1 MRAYPPAAQ
10 AEPLSIAFLLTQSLE
25 SPSGLGRY
33 WPLARSMAKQG
44 HRVEI
49 FALHPDLQ
57 PGMTQ
62 PFDRD
67 GVRVRY
73 VAPMHVMKRGSAK
86 TYYSPLRL
94 AQVSLTAA
102 WRLAQAAGRSP
113 ARILHVGKPHPMNGL
128 AGLAGS
134 ALGGRRL
141 FVDCDDYEAGS
152 NRFSASWQRRGVAF
166 FETRLPRSARAV
178 TTNSTFMRDNLIA
191 WGVSAEKI
199 VYLPNGVDLDR
210 FAEVPADA
218 IAARR
223 AGLGLDG
230 KKVVVYLGSL
240 SLANHAV
247 DLLLEAFVEV
257 LAQEPQAGLLI
268 VGGGEDYARLCRMA
282 EALGI
287 ADNVRFTGRVA
298 PEDAGVY
305 YRLGDVSVD
314 PVRDDAAARGRSP
327 LKLFESWACGV
338 PFVTAD
344 IGDRRAL
351 IGEPP
356 AGILTRP
363 GDRSSLAQ
371 GLLAA
376 LSDHDLAR
384 RLSELGLARSRQF
397 TWDALSQTVVEMY
410 RREA

>member
-1 MRAYPPAAQ
+1 MTHPPAAQ
-10 AEPLSIAFLLTQSLE
+10 DEPLSIAYLLTQSLE

-33 WPLARSMAKQG
+33 WPLARSVAKQG

-49 FALHPDLQ
+49 FALHPDFQ

-67 GVRVRY
+67 GVRIQY

-86 TYYSPLRL
+86 TYYSPLGL
-94 AQVSLTAA
+94 AQVGLAAA
-102 WRLAQAAGRSP
+102 WQLTQAAIRTQ

-128 AGLAGS
+128 AGLAGR

-141 FVDCDDYEAGS
+141 FVDCDDYETGS
-152 NRFSASWQRRGVAF
+152 NRFTASWQRRGVAF
-166 FETRLPRSARAV
+166 FETRLPRAARAV

-191 WGVSAEKI
+191 WGVAAEKI
-199 VYLPNGVDLDR
+199 VYIPNGVDLDR
-210 FAEVPADA
+210 FAENPTDA
-218 IAARR
+218 ITARR
-223 AGLGLDG
+223 ADLGLDG

-257 LAQEPQAGLLI
+257 ISQEPQAALLI
-268 VGGGEDYARLCRMA
+268 VGGGEDYDRLCRLA

-287 ADNVRFTGRVA
+287 ADFVRFTGRVP

-305 YRLGDVSVD
+305 YRLGNVSVD

-344 IGDRRAL
+344 IGDRRTL

-356 AGILTRP
+356 AGILTQP

-371 GLLAA
+371 GVLAA
-376 LSDHDLAR
+376 LSDRERAR
-384 RLSELGLARSRQF
+384 RLSELGLSRSRQF
-397 TWDALSQTVVEMY
+397 AWDVLSQTVVEMY